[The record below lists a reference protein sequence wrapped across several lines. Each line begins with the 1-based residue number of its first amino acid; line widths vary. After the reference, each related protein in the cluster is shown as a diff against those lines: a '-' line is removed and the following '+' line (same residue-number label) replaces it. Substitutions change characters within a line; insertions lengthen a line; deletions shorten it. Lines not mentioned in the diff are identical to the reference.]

1 MGTDASASRLLSS
14 WQPVMEFTAPTTM
27 YRVCPHATR
36 IYLYIAPIVVSRSGV
51 AMARTILHSCAKH
64 PRHSTAHHHGWFFCC
79 CCRCCL
85 CQPPFDPFVIGCV
98 PCIRKCSTE
107 VLLVQCNNT
116 KHPWRERERQEQDR
130 KKQCNLI
137 RKTYACSLG
146 VCMSTSIQIV
156 ELSPS
161 VWGIF
166 FFSSFIA
173 VRFTW
178 HCEKSPTLLV
188 CHHSGIAETRFT
200 TLSVYCNSLLLATDK
215 LLWFLDFGG
224 NFLQREQ

>member
-116 KHPWRERERQEQDR
+116 KHPWRERETGTRQKKAVQFNSEDLCMFSRYLYVDFNSDR
-130 KKQCNLI
+130 RI
-137 RKTYACSLG
+137 VSFSLG
-146 VCMSTSIQIV
+146 N
-156 ELSPS
+156 
-161 VWGIF
+161 IF
-166 FFSSFIA
+166 F
-173 VRFTW
+173 
-178 HCEKSPTLLV
+178 LV
-188 CHHSGIAETRFT
+188 
-200 TLSVYCNSLLLATDK
+200 VYCRPIHMTL
-215 LLWFLDFGG
+215 
-224 NFLQREQ
+224 

>member
-64 PRHSTAHHHGWFFCC
+64 PRHSTAHHHGWFFVVVVVAV
-79 CCRCCL
+79 
-85 CQPPFDPFVIGCV
+85 FASHH
-98 PCIRKCSTE
+98 STHSWSVVYHVFGN
-107 VLLVQCNNT
+107 VLQRFYWFNVTTQNI
-116 KHPWRERERQEQDR
+116 HGERERQEQDR

-146 VCMSTSIQIV
+146 ICMSTSIQIV

-200 TLSVYCNSLLLATDK
+200 TLSVYCNSLFLATDK

>member
-1 MGTDASASRLLSS
+1 MLLLAVCCPAGSRLWSSQRLLLCTVCAHMPRGFIYTSHRLSFLVRG
-14 WQPVMEFTAPTTM
+14 WLWPGQFCTVAPNIRDTAQHTIM
-27 YRVCPHATR
+27 AGFF
-36 IYLYIAPIVVSRSGV
+36 VVVVV
-51 AMARTILHSCAKH
+51 AVFASH
-64 PRHSTAHHHGWFFCC
+64 HSTHSWSVVCHVFGNVLQRFYWFNVTTQNIHG
-79 CCRCCL
+79 
-85 CQPPFDPFVIGCV
+85 
-98 PCIRKCSTE
+98 
-107 VLLVQCNNT
+107 
-116 KHPWRERERQEQDR
+116 ERERQEQDR

-200 TLSVYCNSLLLATDK
+200 TLSVYCNSLFLATDK